1 MTGGMWAVA
10 QRRNRVKAHADENDQ
25 QSVASFVAPLG
36 VETMKYLVLLA
47 WAVGPA
53 IGQTPDI
60 RNVVEQAL
68 DQSVE
73 LELIDVTVVEAFSL
87 IAEQT
92 GVEISASPATLA
104 LLPHGS
110 ETIISVAIPGIT
122 LRSGL
127 EELFAHLGLT
137 YQNTGRGI
145 AVAPTDAA
153 RRVGRR
159 LTWPE
164 LDTLFFLHEARWSQ
178 APERLEELRA
188 RLQFRV
194 ASKDPW
200 TELRAAIHRVG
211 AGRGHE
217 VLELACRPV
226 GWTWYPSGVEIVVL
240 DETDQ
245 LRRQLESI
253 VNLHHRD
260 QPLVDV
266 LRELGRQVGVSIQLA
281 PGVIASL
288 PRQTRDNLTL
298 IAERSTAI
306 HALDALADTTGLAYR
321 VAADGVTFYS
331 TGTPKQRPPTEVQQV
346 DDPYVAT
353 IRLRS
358 DRGDYEYAI
367 LLRESDL
374 TPECRRLLEV
384 RRRQAA
390 AVLEAELMGQGHRD

>member
-1 MTGGMWAVA
+1 M
-10 QRRNRVKAHADENDQ
+10 
-25 QSVASFVAPLG
+25 
-36 VETMKYLVLLA
+36 MKYLVLLA

-53 IGQTPDI
+53 VGQTPDI

-73 LELIDVTVVEAFSL
+73 LELIDVTVVDAFRL

-92 GVEISASPATLA
+92 GVEISISPATLA

-110 ETIISVAIPGIT
+110 ETVISVAMPGIA

-127 EELFAHLGLT
+127 EELFAHLALS
-137 YQNTGRGI
+137 YQNVGRGI
-145 AVAPTDAA
+145 AVDPTDAA

-164 LDTLFFLHEARWSQ
+164 LDTLFMLHDARWSQ

-194 ASKDPW
+194 SGNDTW
-200 TELRAAIHRVG
+200 TELRASIQRVG
-211 AGRGHE
+211 AGRGDE
-217 VLELACRPV
+217 VLELACRAI

-240 DETDQ
+240 DATDQ
-245 LRRQLESI
+245 VQRQLESM

-266 LRELGRQVGVSIQLA
+266 LRELGRQVGLPIQLD
-281 PGVIASL
+281 PGVIGSL
-288 PRQTRDNLTL
+288 PRQTRNNLTL
-298 IAERSTAI
+298 IAERSTAV
-306 HALDALADTTGLAYR
+306 HALDAIADTTGLAYR
-321 VAADGVTFYS
+321 VEADGVTFYL
-331 TGTPKQRPPTEVQQV
+331 TDTPKPRPPAEFQQV
-346 DDPYVAT
+346 DDPDVAT

-358 DRGDYEYAI
+358 ARGDYEYGI

-390 AVLEAELMGQGHRD
+390 AALEAELMSQVPGN

>member
-1 MTGGMWAVA
+1 M
-10 QRRNRVKAHADENDQ
+10 
-25 QSVASFVAPLG
+25 
-36 VETMKYLVLLA
+36 MKYLVLLA
-47 WAVGPA
+47 WTVGPA
-53 IGQTPDI
+53 VGQTPDI

-73 LELIDVTVVEAFSL
+73 LELIDVTVVDAFRL

-92 GVEISASPATLA
+92 GVEISISPATLA

-110 ETIISVAIPGIT
+110 ETVISVAMPGIA

-127 EELFAHLGLT
+127 EELFAHLALS
-137 YQNTGRGI
+137 YQNVGRGI
-145 AVAPTDAA
+145 AVGPTDAA

-164 LDTLFFLHEARWSQ
+164 LDTLFMLHDARWSQ
-178 APERLEELRA
+178 APERLEELRT

-194 ASKDPW
+194 SGDDTW
-200 TELRAAIHRVG
+200 TELRASIQRVG
-211 AGRGHE
+211 AGRGDE
-217 VLELACRPV
+217 VLELACRAI

-240 DETDQ
+240 DATDQ
-245 LRRQLESI
+245 LRRQLESM
-253 VNLHHRD
+253 VSLHHRN

-306 HALDALADTTGLAYR
+306 HALDAIADTTGLAYR
-321 VAADGVTFYS
+321 VAADGVTFFMA
-331 TGTPKQRPPTEVQQV
+331 GAPKHRPPADVQRV

-367 LLRESDL
+367 LLRASDL
-374 TPECRRLLEV
+374 TPECRRLLEA
-384 RRRQAA
+384 RRRQAVA
-390 AVLEAELMGQGHRD
+390 ALESELMRQGHGN